1 MKATPE
7 ETSHYVHI
15 KPGLSTRSG
24 IYRVLA
30 VDRRDAMEK
39 LAKAGMW
46 GNALTSLEFLDSVAI
61 PSDANIHAIIYLPPE
76 DGNL

>member
-1 MKATPE
+1 MTPK

-15 KPGLSTRSG
+15 KHGLSTRSG

-30 VDRRDAMEK
+30 VDRRDAMKK

-46 GNALTSLEFLDSVAI
+46 GNALTSLEFLDPRATRL
-61 PSDANIHAIIYLPPE
+61 DADIHAIVYLPSE
-76 DGNL
+76 DGNLT